1 MKKQHKTLFIIT
13 LSLILL
19 IGFRYYHLTK
29 YKGIIV
35 VFFNTKEGD
44 AILIRNTDFCSI
56 LIDGGSD
63 YAMLDSL
70 YKYLPFNKRYFDHVF
85 VSHPHHDH
93 IHGLNLISKRF
104 EIQNLYFPY
113 LPFQKQSLEDLKV
126 SSQNKFEIN
135 QDIKEIKACDLDFK
149 VYKLPIHENQKDLNL
164 HSLVIEVYDD
174 QEFIFFAAGDIYQE
188 QESYL
193 IKNRNLKNVY
203 LFKSN
208 HHGSKTSN
216 SKAFL
221 DNLSPAI
228 TVVTSGYQNRFKHP
242 HQKAIQNI
250 AQYSKLVLRTDVEGE
265 ILIQPP

>member
-1 MKKQHKTLFIIT
+1 MKKQYKTLFIVTI
-13 LSLILL
+13 SLILL

-29 YKGIIV
+29 YKGFII

-70 YKYLPFNKRYFDHVF
+70 YKYLPFNKRNFDHVF

-93 IHGLNLISKRF
+93 IHGLNLIAERF
-104 EIQNLYFPY
+104 EIQNLYYPF
-113 LPFQKQSLEDLKV
+113 LPFQKQSLEDLKAF
-126 SSQNKFEIN
+126 STNKFQIN
-135 QDIKEIKACDLDFK
+135 QEIKEIKACDLDFK
-149 VYKLPIHENQKDLNL
+149 VYKLPIYENHKDLNL
-164 HSLVIEVYDD
+164 HSLVIEVYDN
-174 QEFIFFAAGDIYQE
+174 QEFIFFAAGDIYQN
-188 QESYL
+188 QENYL
-193 IKNRNLKNVY
+193 IQNHKLNNVY

-216 SKAFL
+216 SKEFL
-221 DNLSPAI
+221 EFLNPQV
-228 TVVTSGYQNRFKHP
+228 TVVTSGYENRFKHP

-250 AQYSKLVLRTDVEGE
+250 AQYSKLVLRTDIEGE

>member
-13 LSLILL
+13 ISLILL

-70 YKYLPFNKRYFDHVF
+70 YKYLPFNKRDFDHVF

-104 EIQNLYFPY
+104 EIQNLYYPF
-113 LPFQKQSLEDLKV
+113 LPFQKESLDDLKDL
-126 SSQNKFEIN
+126 SKNKFEVN
-135 QDIKEIKACDLDFK
+135 QEIKDIKACELDFK
-149 VYKLPIHENQKDLNL
+149 VYKVPLEKDEKDLNL
-164 HSLVIEVYDD
+164 HSLVIEIYDN

-188 QESYL
+188 QENYL
-193 IKNRNLKNVY
+193 MQNRNLKNVY

-216 SKAFL
+216 SKEFL
-221 DNLSPAI
+221 EFLNPKV
-228 TVVTSGYQNRFKHP
+228 TVVTAGYANRFKHP

-250 AQYSKLVLRTDVEGE
+250 AQHSRLVLRTDVEGE